1 MTLEPMEDYFR
12 DRVQIETRDAER
24 MRASVT
30 FTPDLQGPPGAGHG
44 GGVAAM
50 LFELVRLFRDEGGAV
65 VRIPR
70 PVRIEATLHREVP
83 LEVPL
88 AAEVTAGNGGWQS
101 RLLKGERPIAE
112 AEVRPME

>member
-44 GGVAAM
+44 GGV
-50 LFELVRLFRDEGGAV
+50 
-65 VRIPR
+65 
-70 PVRIEATLHREVP
+70 
-83 LEVPL
+83 
-88 AAEVTAGNGGWQS
+88 
-101 RLLKGERPIAE
+101 
-112 AEVRPME
+112 